1 MVVHAT
7 NAANNPLTPNDP
19 RNLRLDQVTTVL
31 SVMLIILAAVNA
43 IFIAWATT
51 LDTRHSS
58 ALARALGATPAQITV
73 GISVA
78 QLLPALAGALLGIPG
93 GIGIY
98 DAVKNAGSP
107 VIPPAGWMTVMVLGT
122 VLAAVVLAAIPARIG
137 ARVPVAEILQAET
150 A

>member
-1 MVVHAT
+1 MLAP
-7 NAANNPLTPNDP
+7 AAL
-19 RNLRLDQVTTVL
+19 
-31 SVMLIILAAVNA
+31 
-43 IFIAWATT
+43 
-51 LDTRHSS
+51 H
-58 ALARALGATPAQITV
+58 GAPADD
-73 GISVA
+73 
-78 QLLPALAGALLGIPG
+78 PG